1 MKETTSK
8 GPIYVPKLSLSSID
22 DVLRYILESS
32 HLNTLITAFNYQFND
47 PKLFLN
53 ALTHTSAVHEFAG
66 IDLKSNEKL
75 EFLGDAVLDTLVT
88 SIIWRKYPELS
99 EGDLSKLRGAL
110 VNKNSLANLSRL
122 LNLGQC
128 LILGKG
134 EIHSR
139 GFEKDGILADAF
151 EALIGAIFLDS
162 GFSQTQQAFQS
173 LLDFYEKKTGE
184 EFIHI
189 DKLHGFD
196 SKSQLQELTMQL
208 FKEFPIYKAS
218 KEENEL
224 FKIEIFLK
232 EISLAQIVSKSKKE
246 GEHKLAE
253 KVLKEKL
260 WESKLC

>member
-8 GPIYVPKLSLSSID
+8 GPIYVPELSLSSVD
-22 DVLRYILESS
+22 DISRYILEETHSD
-32 HLNTLITAFNYQFND
+32 TLIKSFDYQFND
-47 PKLFLN
+47 SQLFLN
-53 ALTHTSAVHEFAG
+53 ALTHTSAVHEFT
-66 IDLKSNEKL
+66 DLGLLSNEKL

-88 SIIWRKYPELS
+88 SIIWKKYPELS

-110 VNKNSLANLSRL
+110 VNKTSLAGLARL
-122 LNLGQC
+122 LNLGNC
-128 LILGKG
+128 LLLGKG
-134 EIHSR
+134 EIHSK
-139 GFEKDGILADAF
+139 GHEKDGILADAF
-151 EALIGAIFLDS
+151 EAIIGAIFLDS
-162 GFSQTQQAFQS
+162 DFTQAQNAFTN
-173 LLDFYEKKTGE
+173 LMDFYQKETGE
-184 EFIHI
+184 EFIHVN
-189 DKLHGFD
+189 KLYEFD

-208 FKEFPIYKAS
+208 FKEFPTYSAE

-232 EISLAQIVSKSKKE
+232 GTSLGEILSKSKKE

>member
-8 GPIYVPKLSLSSID
+8 GPIYVPELSLSSID
-22 DVLRYILESS
+22 DISRYILEETHSD
-32 HLNTLITAFNYQFND
+32 TLIKSFDYKFND
-47 PKLFLN
+47 PQLLLN
-53 ALTHTSAVHEFAG
+53 ALTHTSAVHEFG
-66 IDLKSNEKL
+66 ELHLKSNEKL

-88 SIIWRKYPELS
+88 SIIWKKYPELS

-110 VNKNSLANLSRL
+110 VNKSSLAHLARL
-122 LNLGQC
+122 IDLGTC

-134 EIHSR
+134 EISSK
-139 GFEKDGILADAF
+139 GYEKEGILADAF

-162 GFSQTQQAFQS
+162 DFIEAQKAFAS
-173 LLDFYEKKTGE
+173 LMEYYQDKTGE
-184 EFIHI
+184 EFIHVN
-189 DKLHGFD
+189 KLYEFD

-208 FKEFPIYKAS
+208 FKEFPIYKAN

-232 EISLAQIVSKSKKE
+232 GFSLGEILSKSKKE

>member
-8 GPIYVPKLSLSSID
+8 GPIYVPELSLSSID
-22 DVLRYILESS
+22 DILRYILEETHSD
-32 HLNTLITAFNYQFND
+32 TLIKSFDYQFND
-47 PKLFLN
+47 PQLFLN
-53 ALTHTSAVHEFAG
+53 ALTHTSAVHEFSELS
-66 IDLKSNEKL
+66 LKSNEKL

-110 VNKNSLANLSRL
+110 VNKSSLAGLARFI
-122 LNLGQC
+122 NLGPC

-134 EIHSR
+134 EINS
-139 GFEKDGILADAF
+139 GGDQKDGILADAF

-162 GFSQTQQAFQS
+162 DFKYAQKAFAS
-173 LLDFYEKKTGE
+173 LMSYYQKETGE
-184 EFIHI
+184 EFI
-189 DKLHGFD
+189 DVNKLYEFD

-208 FKEFPIYKAS
+208 FKEFPVYTAH

-224 FKIEIFLK
+224 FKVEIFLK
-232 EISLAQIVSKSKKE
+232 GILLGQIVSKSKKE

-253 KVLKEKL
+253 KVLKEKS